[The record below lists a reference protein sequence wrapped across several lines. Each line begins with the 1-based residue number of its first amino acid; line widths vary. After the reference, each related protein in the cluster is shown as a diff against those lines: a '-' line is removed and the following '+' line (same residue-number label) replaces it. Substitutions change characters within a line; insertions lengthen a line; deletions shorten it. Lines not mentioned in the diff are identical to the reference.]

1 MVNSIHVKR
10 KRNIFIFVLN
20 HERSS
25 DQTEADQTASLV
37 YEWIVDHG
45 VKESLLA
52 IGGDSTNVN
61 TGCWG
66 GAIQFLEKKIGSKL
80 IWLICALH
88 TNELPLRH
96 LMKELDGPTTSNNK
110 FSGPIGKL
118 ITSKVT
124 SLKVK
129 NSIPKLDVEINMID
143 LDKKKD

>member
-66 GAIQFLEKKIGSKL
+66 GAIQFLEKNRKEAYL
-80 IWLICALH
+80 A
-88 TNELPLRH
+88 H
-96 LMKELDGPTTSNNK
+96 LCFAYK
-110 FSGPIGKL
+110 
-118 ITSKVT
+118 
-124 SLKVK
+124 
-129 NSIPKLDVEINMID
+129 
-143 LDKKKD
+143 